1 MKMIALE
8 YLQPEVSLKNMR
20 YVYDVMT
27 QQFGTENM
35 SIWIDY
41 CSFEMK
47 HGDPKKLGEIYKRAI
62 NVLNLNL
69 IETFMKDYSL
79 LLTKSAAN

>member
-1 MKMIALE
+1 
-8 YLQPEVSLKNMR
+8 MR

-27 QQFGTENM
+27 HQFGAENM

-47 HGDPKKLGEIYKRAI
+47 HGDPKKPGEIYKRAI
-62 NVLNLNL
+62 NVLNRNL
-69 IETFMKDYSL
+69 IETFMEDYGI
-79 LLTKSAAN
+79 LLTKFSAK